1 MVDRLVVVS
10 NDAQLRPERMQFL
23 NHRLLEG
30 IDDLVFIDHK
40 MTDAIGQ
47 VFSQLLVGLKLRK
60 NRAVDLFRSDTVK
73 SSALEVT
80 AEKCH

>member
-1 MVDRLVVVS
+1 
-10 NDAQLRPERMQFL
+10 
-23 NHRLLEG
+23 
-30 IDDLVFIDHK
+30 

-73 SSALEVT
+73 SSAPEVT
-80 AEKCH
+80 AKKCH